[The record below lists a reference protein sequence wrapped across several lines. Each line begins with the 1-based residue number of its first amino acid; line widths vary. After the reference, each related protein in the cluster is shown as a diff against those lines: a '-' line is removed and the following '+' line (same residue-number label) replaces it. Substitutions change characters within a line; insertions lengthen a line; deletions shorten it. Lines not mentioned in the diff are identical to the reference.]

1 MLKKV
6 GIVAA
11 TVTAGL
17 LAVSPLAFAG
27 DKGGEWG
34 GHHHK
39 GSPDQVNI
47 SDSSD
52 DQTQN
57 GLVNVGN
64 IDALNNVAV
73 CPPVDAN
80 VAVGILGILA
90 PTGNAVDG
98 TGAEGTCAAGDTT
111 KQINKK

>member
-1 MLKKV
+1 MFKKV

-27 DKGGEWG
+27 DKGDGWG
-34 GHHHK
+34 GHHRG
-39 GSPDQVNI
+39 GSPDQVNY
-47 SDSSD
+47 SDSSS

-57 GLVNVGN
+57 GLINVGN
-64 IDALNNVAV
+64 VDALHNVAV
-73 CPPVDAN
+73 CPPIDAN
-80 VAVGILGILA
+80 VAVGILGVLA

-98 TGAEGTCAAGDTT
+98 SGAEGACSAGDTT
-111 KQINKK
+111 NQSNEK